1 MKRNQMEESKFD
13 PDMTIHTP
21 IELKA
26 LIKFMRHILFL
37 KMFMMIFLSP
47 KISTQKG
54 RFEWPCF

>member
-1 MKRNQMEESKFD
+1 MKRNKMEESKFD

-21 IELKA
+21 IESPYQVYETHIVLKNVYDD
-26 LIKFMRHILFL
+26 
-37 KMFMMIFLSP
+37 FLSP